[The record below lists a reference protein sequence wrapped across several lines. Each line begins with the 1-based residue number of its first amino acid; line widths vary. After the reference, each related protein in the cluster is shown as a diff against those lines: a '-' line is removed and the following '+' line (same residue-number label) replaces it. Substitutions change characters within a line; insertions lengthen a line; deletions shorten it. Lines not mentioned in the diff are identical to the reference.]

1 MWVIL
6 ASASIA
12 DGSGRQKH
20 LRISGDPYGVQ
31 MPARSPAQSETL
43 LTRLVPFSWEP
54 QPRRARE

>member
-6 ASASIA
+6 ASASIT

-20 LRISGDPYGVQ
+20 LRISGDPHGVPV
-31 MPARSPAQSETL
+31 PARSPAQSEIL
-43 LTRLVPFSWEP
+43 LMRLVPFSWEP